1 MTTEEKLEKA
11 VKFIKSVERLD
22 MHSYDIF
29 SSDDINAVC
38 NECESDDISFYGMNG
53 RYIDC
58 KVLDE
63 LSDRAWHVLAD
74 ITD

>member
-1 MTTEEKLEKA
+1 MTIEEKLEKA
-11 VKFIKSVERLD
+11 IKFIKSIERFD
-22 MHSYDIF
+22 ACNYDIF
-29 SSDDINAVC
+29 SLNDINAVY
-38 NECESDDISFYGMNG
+38 NECESEDISFYGMNG

-63 LSDRAWHVLAD
+63 LSDKAWHVLAD

>member
-11 VKFIKSVERLD
+11 IRFIKSIEQLD
-22 MHSYDIF
+22 ACSYDIF
-29 SSDDINAVC
+29 SLDDINAVC
-38 NECESDDISFYGMNG
+38 NECESEDISFYGMNS

-63 LSDRAWHVLAD
+63 LSDKAWHVLAD
-74 ITD
+74 IVD